1 MRVDFLSGVIPALVT
16 PMYADS
22 SLDML
27 TWQQLLAW
35 QDGQSCSAVVVLGS
49 TAEALLLS
57 MSEREQLLQQVKA
70 SLHNTAWIVGVSACS
85 SAEAIKLAL
94 QAQQAGAH
102 AVMLSAPYYIR
113 PCQRGLLA
121 YVHAVAAAVDLP
133 IILYDVP
140 VRSATAFSDV
150 TLVECAKL
158 PKVVGIKDASGELDR
173 AQRLYSR
180 LDRPWSFLS
189 GDDANAVAMI
199 ANESTGVVSVL
210 ANVLMP
216 SMHQMIAAALQSN
229 WQKAKAEQARHQDLF
244 DLLTHAGNPSAI
256 KYLVAHR
263 WGADYALRS
272 PLQPVDEQV
281 QRQLLAAYSAFI

>member
-1 MRVDFLSGVIPALVT
+1 MHRKIISLLWPTVRYHGGKFASCLELPWSSKPVLVSQENLDVSAKSTLWIVIYGQSVYNIDFVLVMLMRVDFLSGVIPALVT
-16 PMYADS
+16 PMHADS

-57 MSEREQLLQQVKA
+57 ISEREQLLQQVKA

-140 VRSATAFSDV
+140 ARSATAFSDA

-158 PKVVGIKDASGELDR
+158 PKVVRD
-173 AQRLYSR
+173 
-180 LDRPWSFLS
+180 
-189 GDDANAVAMI
+189 N
-199 ANESTGVVSVL
+199 L
-210 ANVLMP
+210 AT
-216 SMHQMIAAALQSN
+216 
-229 WQKAKAEQARHQDLF
+229 W
-244 DLLTHAGNPSAI
+244 
-256 KYLVAHR
+256 
-263 WGADYALRS
+263 
-272 PLQPVDEQV
+272 
-281 QRQLLAAYSAFI
+281 